1 MVIKAG
7 KMQDERS
14 QLLVRLL
21 TQHHQT
27 LLRYIYALV
36 GNAEDANDILQE
48 TSVALFQ
55 KLEQFDESRPF
66 LPWAY
71 RFAYFE
77 VLKWRDSAA
86 NKPLTLDNDVVE
98 LISKDRE
105 RGDVLLKRRMDL
117 LPECFR
123 LLPSRDL
130 IAIRARYYDKTNLD
144 ELCEKLGL
152 SRRTLFRELE
162 RIRKSLMDCIESK
175 LAVEEIY

>member
-1 MVIKAG
+1 ME
-7 KMQDERS
+7 DERS
-14 QLLVRLL
+14 KTLVRLL
-21 TQHHQT
+21 TQHHQA
-27 LLRYIYALV
+27 LQRYVHALV
-36 GNAEDANDILQE
+36 GNAEDANDVLQE

-55 KLEQFDESRPF
+55 KLDQFDAERPF

-77 VLKWRDSAA
+77 VLKWRDYSA
-86 NKPLTLDNDVVE
+86 NKPLALDNDVIE

-105 RGDVLLKRRMDL
+105 RGDMMLKHRMDL

-130 IAIRARYYDKTNLD
+130 FTIRARYFDKTQAND
-144 ELCEKLGL
+144 LCSKLGF

-162 RIRKSLMDCIESK
+162 RIRKLLMDCIESK
-175 LAVEEIY
+175 LAARES

>member
-1 MVIKAG
+1 
-7 KMQDERS
+7 MQDERS
-14 QLLVRLL
+14 KMLVRLL
-21 TQHHQT
+21 TQHHQA
-27 LLRYIYALV
+27 LLRYVYALV

-55 KLEQFDESRPF
+55 KLEQFDDSRPF

-77 VLKWRDSAA
+77 VLKWRENSA

-130 IAIRARYYDKTNLD
+130 VAIRARYFEKVNADD
-144 ELCEKLGL
+144 LCEKLGL

-175 LAVEEIY
+175 LAVEELY

>member
-1 MVIKAG
+1 
-7 KMQDERS
+7 MQDERS
-14 QLLVRLL
+14 KMLVRLL
-21 TQHHQT
+21 TQHHQA
-27 LLRYIYALV
+27 LLRYVYALV

-55 KLEQFDESRPF
+55 KLEQFDDSRPF

-77 VLKWRDSAA
+77 VLKWRENSA

-130 IAIRARYYDKTNLD
+130 VAIRARYSEKANADD
-144 ELCEKLGL
+144 LCEKLGL

-175 LAVEEIY
+175 LAVEELY

>member
-1 MVIKAG
+1 
-7 KMQDERS
+7 MQDERS
-14 QLLVRLL
+14 KMLVRLL
-21 TQHHQT
+21 TQHHQA
-27 LLRYIYALV
+27 LLRYVYALV

-55 KLEQFDESRPF
+55 KLEQFDDSRPF

-77 VLKWRDSAA
+77 VLKWRENSA

-130 IAIRARYYDKTNLD
+130 IAIRARYFEKANADD
-144 ELCEKLGL
+144 LCEKLGL

-175 LAVEEIY
+175 LAVEELY

>member
-1 MVIKAG
+1 
-7 KMQDERS
+7 MQDERS
-14 QLLVRLL
+14 KMLVRLL
-21 TQHHQT
+21 TQHHQA
-27 LLRYIYALV
+27 LLRYVYALV

-55 KLEQFDESRPF
+55 KLEQFDDSRPF

-77 VLKWRDSAA
+77 VLKWRENSA

-130 IAIRARYYDKTNLD
+130 IAIRARYFEKVNAD

-175 LAVEEIY
+175 LAVEELY

>member
-1 MVIKAG
+1 
-7 KMQDERS
+7 MQDERS
-14 QLLVRLL
+14 KMLVRLL
-21 TQHHQT
+21 TQHHQA
-27 LLRYIYALV
+27 LLRYVYALV

-55 KLEQFDESRPF
+55 KLEQFDDSRPF

-77 VLKWRDSAA
+77 VLKWRENSA

-130 IAIRARYYDKTNLD
+130 VAIRARYFEKANADD
-144 ELCEKLGL
+144 LCEKLGL

-175 LAVEEIY
+175 LAVEELY

>member
-1 MVIKAG
+1 MH
-7 KMQDERS
+7 DERS
-14 QLLVRLL
+14 NMLVRLL
-21 TQHHQT
+21 TQHHQA
-27 LLRYIYALV
+27 LLRYVYALI
-36 GNAEDANDILQE
+36 GNAEDANDVLQE

-55 KLEQFDESRPF
+55 KLDQFDDSRPF

-77 VLKWRDSAA
+77 VLKWRENSA
-86 NKPLTLDNDVVE
+86 NQPLALDNDVVE

-105 RGDVLLKRRMDL
+105 RGDVLLRRRADL

-130 IAIRARYYDKTNLD
+130 MAIRARYYEKMNADL
-144 ELCEKLGL
+144 LCQKLGL

-162 RIRKSLMDCIESK
+162 RIRKSLMNCIESK
-175 LAVEEIY
+175 LRTEEVY

>member
-1 MVIKAG
+1 
-7 KMQDERS
+7 MQDERS
-14 QLLVRLL
+14 KMLVRLL
-21 TQHHQT
+21 TQHHQA
-27 LLRYIYALV
+27 LLRYVYALV

-55 KLEQFDESRPF
+55 KLEQFDDSRPF

-77 VLKWRDSAA
+77 VLKWRENSA

-130 IAIRARYYDKTNLD
+130 VAIRARYFEKANADV
-144 ELCEKLGL
+144 LCEKLGL

-175 LAVEEIY
+175 LAVEELY